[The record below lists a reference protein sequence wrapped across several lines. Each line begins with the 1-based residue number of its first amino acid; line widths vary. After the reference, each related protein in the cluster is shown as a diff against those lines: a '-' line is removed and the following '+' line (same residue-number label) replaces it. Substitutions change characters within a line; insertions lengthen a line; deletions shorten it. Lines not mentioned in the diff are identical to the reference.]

1 MRENDEFNKQTDLRG
16 RKGADGMATYISF
29 DGGGSKLNG
38 MMFDEN
44 LSLLGTGRSGGINL
58 TQTSLED
65 CRANV
70 RDCLGQL
77 LASHEPAMVDAVF
90 YTGVGDFQLL
100 CEETGRR
107 VRAAQYVRTDE
118 ALGGLLAGA
127 LKREGVLALAG
138 TGSDVFYISPEKR
151 LVVGAWGPILGDD
164 GSGAWIGQQAMRAVV
179 RLINGW
185 GEDTL
190 LLSIFREAW
199 QLKND
204 WQMVELVHR
213 SPAPFRQVAS
223 ATPLVGRAAALG
235 DAVALNILREAG
247 RLMAVQTEVL
257 IKRAG
262 LREDQLDVTLCGG
275 AWKSHQVMYDSYVS
289 ELRAAHPTL
298 TARRPLF
305 EHVCAGP
312 ARLLLERG
320 VPRDQAIRL
329 MKAQFPQ
336 YRVDTANEM

>member
-1 MRENDEFNKQTDLRG
+1 MSV
-16 RKGADGMATYISF
+16 YISF

-44 LSLLGTGRSGGINL
+44 LHLLGAGRSGGINL

-70 RDCLGQL
+70 RDCLAQL
-77 LASHEPAMVDAVF
+77 FASHEPETVDVVF
-90 YTGVGDFQLL
+90 YTGVGNFQLL
-100 CEETGRR
+100 CEETGL
-107 VRAAQYVRTDE
+107 RAHVAQYVGTDE

-138 TGSDVFYISPEKR
+138 TGSDVFYISPGKR

-164 GSGAWIGQQAMRAVV
+164 GSGTWIGQQAMRAVV

-190 LLSIFREAW
+190 LLSLFREAW
-199 QLKND
+199 RLKND

-223 ATPLVGRAAALG
+223 ATPLVGQAAARG
-235 DAVALNILREAG
+235 DAVALGILREAG
-247 RLMAVQTEVL
+247 HLMAVQTEVL
-257 IKRAG
+257 IRRAG
-262 LREDQLDVTLCGG
+262 LREDQLDITLCGG
-275 AWKSHQVMYDSYVS
+275 AWKAHPAMYGRYVE
-289 ELRAAHPTL
+289 ELRAAHPSL

-305 EHVCAGP
+305 EHVCAGL

-320 VPRDQAIRL
+320 VPREEAIRL
-329 MKAQFPQ
+329 MKAQFTQ
-336 YRVDTANEM
+336 YRVDTADET